1 MDKQEIEQGQV
12 AAAPVTRPSSWPKTL
27 GIIAMVFGVL
37 GALSSLTAIL
47 SSFFPGFLAKMS
59 QLPPDFYDKW
69 SFYLLSSGLATLFL
83 GALLFFGGLFLTLRK
98 PLASKMISSWAVL
111 KMVLGV
117 VGNYF
122 AYQMQQEQIPLMLEN
137 QKKLMEKAS
146 PEAAAQAEQMV
157 GMVSGITEIA
167 TVVGMV
173 LGMAWLMVLPVFMLI
188 WFIRPKIRKEM
199 VGWGQGGD

>member
-1 MDKQEIEQGQV
+1 
-12 AAAPVTRPSSWPKTL
+12 
-27 GIIAMVFGVL
+27 
-37 GALSSLTAIL
+37 
-47 SSFFPGFLAKMS
+47 
-59 QLPPDFYDKW
+59 
-69 SFYLLSSGLATLFL
+69 
-83 GALLFFGGLFLTLRK
+83 
-98 PLASKMISSWAVL
+98 
-111 KMVLGV
+111 MVLGV